1 MKFNLCLSSACGHSQ
16 QNDCED
22 LCVSTEPG
30 REGVR
35 GWGGGVGGETGDG
48 MGEQVTAGGVDRF
61 SQTVG
66 SSDAEAPGPAS
77 TQTDGLMDKTWK
89 R

>member
-1 MKFNLCLSSACGHSQ
+1 MCIDRAGQ
-16 QNDCED
+16 
-22 LCVSTEPG
+22 
-30 REGVR
+30 
-35 GWGGGVGGETGDG
+35 GGGSERGEGGGIGDG
-48 MGEQVTAGGVDRF
+48 MGKQVTAGGVDRF

-89 R
+89 K

>member
-1 MKFNLCLSSACGHSQ
+1 MVKAIKTISKT
-16 QNDCED
+16 
-22 LCVSTEPG
+22 CVYRPSRAG
-30 REGVR
+30 RGFGDV
-35 GWGGGVGGETGDG
+35 VGIGDG

-66 SSDAEAPGPAS
+66 SSDAEAPGPAN
-77 TQTDGLMDKTWK
+77 TQTDGLTDKTWK

>member
-35 GWGGGVGGETGDG
+35 RGGRGGGIGDG
-48 MGEQVTAGGVDRF
+48 MGKQVTAGGVDRF

-89 R
+89 K

>member
-1 MKFNLCLSSACGHSQ
+1 MVIASKTIAKT
-16 QNDCED
+16 
-22 LCVSTEPG
+22 CVYRPSRAG
-30 REGVR
+30 RGF
-35 GWGGGVGGETGDG
+35 GDGVGGRGETGDG